1 MTRKLQNGIFY
12 NQNIFNFK
20 NSLRNNKDSY
30 NNTFAILFLKIKK
43 RSNIDHIIQSLEQ
56 LWKMYQNLI
65 KGIVEELPDQKVP
78 PGSLSIMLGYG
89 QNVFKL
95 NSLTK
100 LIPRDFKNSQFR
112 SPKKYGGYILEGSG
126 LSYSKEIH
134 ENVGLDEDIVIQ
146 FIAHSQ
152 LAVNRAI
159 VETWKNLRHK
169 SSNNLLI
176 FSKYYTG
183 FQRDDGRSWLGF
195 HDEVSN
201 MRPGKERTNVITI
214 HRENNELLPRDFW
227 TEYGTYM
234 AFLRIEIDLD
244 LWDSINRS
252 KQELIIGR
260 DKLYGSPLIGVD
272 KNNNPL
278 TSKAFPIAEK
288 ITTFNKKY
296 HDHPNYFKVP
306 QISKELKNKIDIDKS
321 LKILNESHIGRTRHF
336 DNINNKLVP
345 SRRIFRQTFEFLE
358 SNCLYKKPIKIGLNF
373 VSFQND
379 PARLLFILT
388 DPNWLGNSS
397 FGGDS
402 QFKGISELLH
412 VQACGIFFIPRK
424 EKPFPGSS
432 IFK

>member
-1 MTRKLQNGIFY
+1 MT
-12 NQNIFNFK
+12 
-20 NSLRNNKDSY
+20 
-30 NNTFAILFLKIKK
+30 
-43 RSNIDHIIQSLEQ
+43 
-56 LWKMYQNLI
+56 
-65 KGIVEELPDQKVP
+65 
-78 PGSLSIMLGYG
+78 
-89 QNVFKL
+89 
-95 NSLTK
+95 
-100 LIPRDFKNSQFR
+100 
-112 SPKKYGGYILEGSG
+112 
-126 LSYSKEIH
+126 
-134 ENVGLDEDIVIQ
+134 
-146 FIAHSQ
+146 
-152 LAVNRAI
+152 
-159 VETWKNLRHK
+159 
-169 SSNNLLI
+169 
-176 FSKYYTG
+176 
-183 FQRDDGRSWLGF
+183 
-195 HDEVSN
+195 
-201 MRPGKERTNVITI
+201 
-214 HRENNELLPRDFW
+214 
-227 TEYGTYM
+227 
-234 AFLRIEIDLD
+234 FLRVEIDLE

-278 TSKAFPIAEK
+278 TSKAFPIAQK

-336 DNINNKLVP
+336 DNIANKLVP